1 MNDILENYEL
11 RKKDLTFE
19 TWFIEGI
26 QYNFKLED
34 FEELLGINKEN
45 LLIFKKYL
53 VYLDF
58 YRVNYPISMSE
69 EDALNNFKKV
79 VNDDENKDLLFS
91 FFKKHE
97 HLFCDKNEVRR
108 KKLVPIEYN
117 KRIFRGI

>member
-79 VNDDENKDLLFS
+79 VKDDDNKVLLLS

-97 HLFCDKNEVRR
+97 HLFCDKNEARR

>member
-79 VNDDENKDLLFS
+79 VKDDENKVLLLS

-97 HLFCDKNEVRR
+97 HLFCDKNKVRR

>member
-45 LLIFKKYL
+45 LLIFISKIAEKK
-53 VYLDF
+53 
-58 YRVNYPISMSE
+58 
-69 EDALNNFKKV
+69 KKII
-79 VNDDENKDLLFS
+79 FS
-91 FFKKHE
+91 
-97 HLFCDKNEVRR
+97 
-108 KKLVPIEYN
+108 
-117 KRIFRGI
+117 

>member
-26 QYNFKLED
+26 QYNFK
-34 FEELLGINKEN
+34 
-45 LLIFKKYL
+45 
-53 VYLDF
+53 
-58 YRVNYPISMSE
+58 
-69 EDALNNFKKV
+69 KV
-79 VNDDENKDLLFS
+79 VKDDENKDLLLS

>member
-1 MNDILENYEL
+1 M
-11 RKKDLTFE
+11 
-19 TWFIEGI
+19 EGI

-79 VNDDENKDLLFS
+79 VKNDENKDLLLS

>member
-79 VNDDENKDLLFS
+79 VKDDENKDLLFS

-97 HLFCDKNEVRR
+97 HLFYDKNEVRR

>member
-79 VNDDENKDLLFS
+79 VKDDDNKVLLLS

-97 HLFCDKNEVRR
+97 HLFCDKNAVIR

>member
-11 RKKDLTFE
+11 RKKDVTFE
-19 TWFIEGI
+19 IWFIENI
-26 QYNFKLED
+26 QYNFKLD
-34 FEELLGINKEN
+34 DIKELLNITDEHIF
-45 LLIFKKYL
+45 IFKKYL

-79 VNDDENKDLLFS
+79 VKDDDNKVLLLS

>member
-11 RKKDLTFE
+11 RKKELTFE
-19 TWFIEGI
+19 IWFIEGI

-58 YRVNYPISMSE
+58 YRVNYPIAMSE

-79 VNDDENKDLLFS
+79 VKDDENKDLLLS
-91 FFKKHE
+91 FF
-97 HLFCDKNEVRR
+97 
-108 KKLVPIEYN
+108 
-117 KRIFRGI
+117 

>member
-45 LLIFKKYL
+45 LLI
-53 VYLDF
+53 
-58 YRVNYPISMSE
+58 
-69 EDALNNFKKV
+69 
-79 VNDDENKDLLFS
+79 
-91 FFKKHE
+91 
-97 HLFCDKNEVRR
+97 
-108 KKLVPIEYN
+108 
-117 KRIFRGI
+117 

>member
-1 MNDILENYEL
+1 MNDILENYEN

-19 TWFIEGI
+19 IWFIEGV

-58 YRVNYPISMSE
+58 YRVNYPISESE
-69 EDALNNFKKV
+69 EDAVNNFKKV
-79 VNDDENKDLLFS
+79 IKDDENKDTLLN

-97 HLFCDKNEVRR
+97 HLFCDKNDVRR
-108 KKLVPIEYN
+108 KKLVPISYN